1 MAKEVKLSDR
11 VHGAD
16 TKASS
21 KMLNIDESE
30 IIDFSSISVSIYIN
44 SFGFNC
50 NVNISFVLKSSAQ
63 FSKEPI

>member
-30 IIDFSSISVSIYIN
+30 IIDFSS
-44 SFGFNC
+44 
-50 NVNISFVLKSSAQ
+50 NVNIFTSQ
-63 FSKEPI
+63 ID

>member
-30 IIDFSSISVSIYIN
+30 IIDFSS
-44 SFGFNC
+44 
-50 NVNISFVLKSSAQ
+50 NVNIFTSQIDFQAI
-63 FSKEPI
+63 FSNITTTLNKYPDINY